1 MTNRLAA
8 LASKPSSLV
17 YATGLWLALIQIS
30 IAASQIVLTVV
41 LALWV
46 YQIVTGTQKPARLP
60 LDVPLGLFVALSL
73 LSASLSFD
81 PATSLTDTKKLLLF
95 SVPYLVVSVFRRPST
110 VEKMILLLIVVADLA
125 ALFSLWQYFFGDL
138 GDLNHRIRGFMSHY
152 MTFSGLLMGVGVLT
166 LAELLFG
173 EKRRVFLMASLG
185 LILMVLLLSLTR
197 SAWVGFSAA
206 AGLLLFLRDRRLLIA
221 LPALILAVAVLVP
234 TLVPTDVQMRFR
246 SFVRP
251 DRSGQDRYY
260 MLHSGLR
267 MSANHPWFGVGP
279 DMVSLVYPIYKV
291 EGAPHQENVHLHNN
305 LAQIAAE
312 RGFLCLVAWLWLMAC
327 LFLASVRAYQHSDVH
342 CGRRALAAGALGVLV
357 SGLVAGLFEYN
368 FGDSEYLM
376 FFLFVMA
383 IPFVLERNRLASVTP

>member
-17 YATGLWLALIQIS
+17 YAIGFWLALIQIS

-46 YQIVTGTQKPARLP
+46 YQIITGTQKPARLP

-73 LSASLSFD
+73 LSASFSFD
-81 PATSLTDTKKLLLF
+81 PAASLTDTKKLLLF
-95 SVPYLVVSVFRRPST
+95 SVLYIVVSVFRRPST
-110 VEKMILLLIVVADLA
+110 AEKMILLLIVVADLA
-125 ALFSLWQYFFGDL
+125 ALVSLWQYFFGDL
-138 GDLNHRIRGFMSHY
+138 GDLNHRLRGFMSHY

-166 LAELLFG
+166 LAQLLFRG
-173 EKRRVFLMASLG
+173 KRRLFLLASLG

-206 AGLLLFLRDRRLLIA
+206 AVLLLFLRDRRLLIA
-221 LPALILAVAVLVP
+221 LPLLTLAVAVSVP
-234 TLVPTDVQMRFR
+234 TWVPTEVQMRFR
-246 SFVRP
+246 SFVSP
-251 DRSGQDRYY
+251 DRSSQDRYY
-260 MLHSGLR
+260 MLQSGLR
-267 MSANHPWFGVGP
+267 MSANHPWLGVGP
-279 DMVSLVYPIYKV
+279 DMVGLVYPIYKV

-312 RGFLCLVAWLWLMAC
+312 RGLLCLAAWLWFMAT
-327 LFLASVRAYQHSDVH
+327 FLVVSVRAYRHSD
-342 CGRRALAAGALGVLV
+342 GNRGDRALAAGALAVLV

-376 FFLFVMA
+376 MFLFVMA
-383 IPFVLERNRLASVTP
+383 IPFLLERNRVASVTP